1 MKSFVIC
8 IDEIEQSVQS
18 AERCIR
24 SGASRGVLVE
34 KFKAVTPN
42 SGYEK
47 ILEEDGI
54 PIDKFV
60 EDSKKYS
67 RYDRVVCAFL
77 SHYSLWKKCSEQ
89 RDNFL
94 ILEHDA
100 YFENT
105 IATSVIYHNEEIV
118 SIGAPSYG
126 KFNTPNILG
135 IGPLVSKRYFPG
147 AHAYIISPKGA
158 KKAIEKAKT
167 DAGPTDV
174 FFGYHNFENLK
185 EFYPWP
191 VSVKESFST
200 IQRTPGCLA
209 KHAYKDGIG
218 YGIV

>member
-8 IDEIEQSVQS
+8 IDEIEQSVQA
-18 AERCIR
+18 AERCIK
-24 SGASRGVLVE
+24 SGASRGVEVN

-42 SGYEK
+42 SDYLNMLEEEK
-47 ILEEDGI
+47 I
-54 PIDKFV
+54 PVDKFI
-60 EDSKKYS
+60 EDSRKYS
-67 RYDRVVCAFL
+67 RYDRVICAFL
-77 SHYSLWKKCSEQ
+77 SHYSLWKLCSNQKE
-89 RDNFL
+89 NFL

-100 YFENT
+100 YFDN
-105 IATSVIYHNEEIV
+105 VISTNVKYHTEDVV

-135 IGPLVSKRYFPG
+135 IGPLVSKSYFPG

-174 FFGYHNFENLK
+174 FFGYHNFDNLK

-191 VSVKESFST
+191 ISVKESFST
-200 IQRTPGCLA
+200 IQRESGCLA
-209 KHAYKDGIG
+209 KHAYKDGVG